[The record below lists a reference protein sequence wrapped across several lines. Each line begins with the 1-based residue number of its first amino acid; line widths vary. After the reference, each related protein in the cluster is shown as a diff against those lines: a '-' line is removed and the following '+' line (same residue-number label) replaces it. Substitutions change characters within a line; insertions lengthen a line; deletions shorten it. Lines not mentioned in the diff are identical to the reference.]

1 MNRRSPL
8 PDGPPPS
15 FVGQRALIGH
25 RRHATVDAIVR
36 QLLQLGMTPEC
47 HWPELPAD
55 LDASLYGAVFFD
67 ADLGHDAQF
76 PWAAG
81 ASPMPAIA
89 LIGSEAPGRV
99 AWAIR
104 RGTDAH
110 LNKPVGGGGIYA
122 ALLIAHQAFARRQ
135 ELRQAVGE
143 LEQRLAQ
150 RELVAAATAA
160 LMQAEG
166 LSAAHAYRRLRRM
179 AMDERLTI
187 EGMAARL
194 AGSQPTG
201 ELRHDRA

>member
-15 FVGQRALIGH
+15 FVGQRALIVH
-25 RRHATVDAIVR
+25 RPHATVDAIVR

-67 ADLGHDAQF
+67 VDLGHDAQF

-201 ELRHDRA
+201 RLRHDRA

>member
-1 MNRRSPL
+1 MNRQL
-8 PDGPPPS
+8 PPADGSPPS
-15 FVGQRALIGH
+15 FVGQRALIVH
-25 RRHATVDAIVR
+25 RPHATVDAIVR
-36 QLLQLGMTPEC
+36 QLIQLGITPEC
-47 HWPELPAD
+47 HWPELPPD
-55 LDASLYGAVFFD
+55 LDVSLYGVIFFD

-76 PWAAG
+76 PWPAG
-81 ASPMPAIA
+81 ACPMPAIA
-89 LIGSEAPGRV
+89 LVGSEAPGRV
-99 AWAIR
+99 AWAIQ

-122 ALLIAHQAFARRQ
+122 ALLIAYQAFARRQ
-135 ELRQAVGE
+135 QLRQAVAE

-166 LSAAHAYRRLRRM
+166 LSAANAYRWLRRL

>member
-1 MNRRSPL
+1 MSRQTYL
-8 PDGPPPS
+8 PSKPTPS
-15 FVGQRALIGH
+15 FTGQRALILH
-25 RRHATVDAIVR
+25 RPHATVDAIIR
-36 QLLQLGMTPEC
+36 QLTQLGMAGEC
-47 HWPELPAD
+47 FWPDLPRD
-55 LDASLYGAVFFD
+55 LDAGLYHAIFFD
-67 ADLGHDAQF
+67 ADLGYDAQF
-76 PWAAG
+76 PWGAG
-81 ASPMPAIA
+81 ECPMPAIA
-89 LIGSEAPGRV
+89 LVGSEAPGRV

-160 LMQAEG
+160 LMQAES
-166 LSAAHAYRRLRRM
+166 LSAASAYRRLRRL

-201 ELRHDRA
+201 ELRHDSA

>member
-15 FVGQRALIGH
+15 FVGQRALILH
-25 RRHATVDAIVR
+25 RPHATVDAIVR

-47 HWPELPAD
+47 HWPDLPAD
-55 LDASLYGAVFFD
+55 LDASLYGAIFFD

-76 PWAAG
+76 PWGPG
-81 ASPMPAIA
+81 ACPMPAIA

-135 ELRQAVGE
+135 ELRQAVDE
-143 LEQRLAQ
+143 LERRLGS

-166 LSAAHAYRRLRRM
+166 LSAANAYRRLRRL

-194 AGSQPTG
+194 AGALPTG